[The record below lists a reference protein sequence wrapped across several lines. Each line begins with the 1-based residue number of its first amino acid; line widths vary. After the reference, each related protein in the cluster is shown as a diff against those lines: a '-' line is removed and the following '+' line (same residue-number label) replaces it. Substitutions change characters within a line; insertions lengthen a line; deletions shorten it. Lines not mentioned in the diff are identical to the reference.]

1 MTDWNNSTWFSH
13 DKMLHFIGGFMITAF
28 FGIWANVLVAIAKEM
43 LDEYEYDGFDWKDII
58 AGIMGGFPVFLL
70 M

>member
-1 MTDWNNSTWFSH
+1 
-13 DKMLHFIGGFMITAF
+13 MLHFIGGFMITAF

-58 AGIMGGFPVFLL
+58 AGVLGGFPVFLL